1 MDAKGVAACVQT
13 QKPSTV
19 LLKAKKKKKNRKRK
33 KEKAISERT
42 STSFILMKSG
52 LS

>member
-19 LLKAKKKKKNRKRK
+19 LLKAKKKKIEKGK
-33 KEKAISERT
+33 KKKQFQRELPLH
-42 STSFILMKSG
+42 SFL
-52 LS
+52 

>member
-19 LLKAKKKKKNRKRK
+19 LFKAKKKKNRKRK